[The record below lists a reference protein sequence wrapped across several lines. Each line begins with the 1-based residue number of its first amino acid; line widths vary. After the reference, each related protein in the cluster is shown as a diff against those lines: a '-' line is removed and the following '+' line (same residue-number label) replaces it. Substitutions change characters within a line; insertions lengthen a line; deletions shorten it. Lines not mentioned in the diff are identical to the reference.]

1 MAERVGFEPTVR
13 CRTSD
18 FESGAL
24 SRAAISPLKRCR
36 ILHCRRVRVKHF
48 ESANR
53 TFCLPP
59 PGNFGRMYRM
69 KKFSRLFVACFL
81 AWTTFSHAQNL
92 NIGTSRDE
100 ADEALPKTYNWKVL
114 DDATVRR
121 TWAQGDRVITADFD
135 DQQGGCIF
143 LSISY
148 PRGVAKSAGQQTLSK
163 LTNGEKLEWK
173 KANSKTKPILG
184 MKDAMHARTALG
196 NLVAVETKNNKVT
209 RISLYRGT
217 PTTNR
222 FDIPDYKPQR
232 NSGLGVSASAGV
244 GAYLVQDETR
254 RQATGQAIAANTPA
268 KPHASDPAAGK
279 PATSSST
286 PAEPRTEIQTEKV
299 SGFVDDM
306 TIIDWIIAGIGLLA
320 LLVLFILMFRKKP
333 QPTTPIIVTELD
345 SRHEDE
351 EEEEDDDETERKR

>member
-1 MAERVGFEPTVR
+1 
-13 CRTSD
+13 
-18 FESGAL
+18 
-24 SRAAISPLKRCR
+24 
-36 ILHCRRVRVKHF
+36 
-48 ESANR
+48 
-53 TFCLPP
+53 
-59 PGNFGRMYRM
+59 MYRM
-69 KKFSRLFVACFL
+69 KKFSRLLVACFL
-81 AWTTFSHAQNL
+81 ALATFSHAQNL

-100 ADEALPKTYNWKVL
+100 ADKALPKTYNWKVL

-148 PRGVAKSAGQQTLSK
+148 PKGIAKSAGQQTLSK
-163 LTNGEKLEWK
+163 LTNGEKLDWK

-196 NLVAVETKNNKVT
+196 NLVAVETSSNKVT

-217 PTTNR
+217 PTSNR

-254 RQATGQAIAANTPA
+254 RKASGQAIAANTPA
-268 KPHASDPAAGK
+268 KPHASVPAADK
-279 PATSSST
+279 PATSSTT

-299 SGFVDDM
+299 SSFVDDM
-306 TIIDWIIAGIGLLA
+306 TVIDWIIAGIGLLA
-320 LLVLFILMFRKKP
+320 LLVLFILMFRKKQ

-345 SRHEDE
+345 SRHDD
-351 EEEEDDDETERKR
+351 EEEDDDEDETDRRK